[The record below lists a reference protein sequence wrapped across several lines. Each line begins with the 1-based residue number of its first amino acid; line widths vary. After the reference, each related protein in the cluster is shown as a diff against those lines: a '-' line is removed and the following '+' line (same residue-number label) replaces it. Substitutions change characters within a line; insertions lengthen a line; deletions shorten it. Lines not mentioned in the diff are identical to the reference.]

1 MNDPQKI
8 GGVAALIM
16 AATWVV
22 GFAVFLGVLAP
33 AGYFDEGVDAVEK
46 TRILVENQAV
56 VSISYLTAF
65 VVFGIF
71 LIVLSLALY
80 ERLKTGASAMAQIAT
95 AFGLIWAGLVIAS
108 GMVANVGIAAV
119 ADLFRNDP
127 VQAGSAWLVI
137 EIVQLGLGGGNEIVG
152 GIWVLLI
159 GWAASR
165 AGQFPAGLN
174 YLGVIVGVSGILTV
188 IPVLAVL
195 GAVELLGIVFGL
207 GLLVWFVWLGSIMLR
222 GDHRKLNLTRTQKT
236 PSSS

>member
-1 MNDPQKI
+1 MNDSQKM

-16 AATWVV
+16 AVTWVV
-22 GFAVFLGVLAP
+22 GFVVFLGVLSP
-33 AGYFDEGVDAVEK
+33 AGYFDEGVDAVGK
-46 TRILVENQAV
+46 ARILVDNQAV

-80 ERLKTGASAMAQIAT
+80 ERLKTGASAMARIAT

-127 VQAGSAWLVI
+127 VQAGAVWLAI

-159 GWAASR
+159 GWAALR
-165 AGQFPAGLN
+165 AGQFPAALN
-174 YLGVIVGVSGILTV
+174 YLGMIAGVSGILTV
-188 IPVLAVL
+188 IPVLELL
-195 GAVELLGIVFGL
+195 GAVEMLGLLFGL

-222 GDHRKLNLTRTQKT
+222 QGRHHG
-236 PSSS
+236 